1 MFIKLRDNSS
11 GVLAV
16 NLNASHTILI
26 RQNGSK
32 FLLRVQTEEAI
43 INIENYDTRER
54 AVQAFQKIMDK
65 LENGHRV
72 CDIHEL

>member
-16 NLNASHTILI
+16 NLNAGHTIVI
-26 RQNGSK
+26 RENSGQ
-32 FLLRVQTEEAI
+32 FLLRLGTDEAI

-54 AVQAFQKIMDK
+54 AVRAFQNMMDK
-65 LENGHRV
+65 LENGDRV
-72 CDIHEL
+72 CDVNEL

>member
-1 MFIKLRDNSS
+1 MFIKLRENPS

-16 NLNASHTILI
+16 NLHAGHTISI
-26 RQNGSK
+26 QEGSK
-32 FLLRVQTEEAI
+32 FTLRVRTDETI

-54 AVQAFQKIMDK
+54 AVQAFQKMMDK

-72 CDIHEL
+72 CDVHEL